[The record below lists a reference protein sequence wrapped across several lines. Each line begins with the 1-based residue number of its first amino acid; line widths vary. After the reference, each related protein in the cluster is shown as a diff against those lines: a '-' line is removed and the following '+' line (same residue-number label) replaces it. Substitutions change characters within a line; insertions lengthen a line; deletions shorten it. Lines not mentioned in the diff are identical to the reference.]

1 VPSERLFGAVP
12 PTALVLTGVVSVQ
25 VGAALAKQLFSL
37 TSPIAVVTLRL
48 VCAGLILVALWRP
61 RIRLTARAAGV
72 VLAFGTVLGA
82 MNVSI
87 YLAFARIPIGVAV
100 TIEFLGPLLVA
111 IAGSRR
117 WLDLLWA
124 VLAGAGVLLLTEGAA
139 GTVDWVGVGFATLAG
154 GCWAGYILLG
164 ARLGQHTPGGTG
176 LALATVFAAL
186 VIAPFGVAQSG
197 EDLLSPRLLLFGAG
211 VAVLS
216 SVVPYSLEI
225 EALRRMPA
233 RVFGVLMSLD
243 PAVAALAGLVILGEL
258 LSPAQWAAVG
268 CVVAASIGATRA
280 TRNQPRDV

>member
-1 VPSERLFGAVP
+1 VPPERLLGAVP

-25 VGAALAKQLFSL
+25 VGGAIAKQLFTL
-37 TSPIAVVTLRL
+37 TSPVGVVTLRL

-61 RIRLTARAAGV
+61 RLRLTARAVGV
-72 VLAFGTVLGA
+72 VLAFGTVLGV
-82 MNVSI
+82 MNFSI
-87 YLAFARIPIGVAV
+87 YQAFARISIGMAV

-124 VLAGAGVLLLTEGAA
+124 VLASAGVLLLTEGAA
-139 GTVDWVGVGFATLAG
+139 GAVDWVGVGFAALAG
-154 GCWAGYILLG
+154 ACWAGYILLG
-164 ARLGQHTPGGTG
+164 ARLGRHTPGGTG

-186 VIAPFGVAQSG
+186 VITPFGIAQSG
-197 EDLLSPRLLLFGAG
+197 ADLLSPRLLLLGAG
-211 VAVLS
+211 VAMLS

-233 RVFGVLMSLD
+233 RVFGVLMSLE
-243 PAVAALAGLVILGEL
+243 PAVAAVAGLVVLGEL
-258 LSPAQWAAVG
+258 LTPTQWVAIG